1 MSKPTLKAVLA
12 LLLCTVVYYWK
23 ILLTHDY
30 SILIGWEG
38 MTLDY
43 AWLQYWIMAIRDG
56 ALPLWNPYSF
66 AGHPFGGAMQTA
78 AFYPLHLL
86 LVLLPFNRQGVFSPQ
101 LCQQWFAFTHF
112 LGGCFMFALARE
124 LRLRRFPSV
133 IAGICFS
140 LGGLVAV
147 APWAFMVHSA
157 IWLPL
162 IFLFLLRALRA
173 AETKRAALYASLS
186 GLSLGLAI
194 LAGGLHLAIMQA
206 LVVVSA
212 VVFAGVH
219 PQLRQKGPIGRA
231 WVRPAMVLAVVAG
244 VAFCAGA
251 VQLFVSAEYSHY
263 ALRFLSGD
271 LALPPGERIPST
283 APESGLWPHGLW
295 AMLLAYAFSGRLGN
309 GEVLSFYLGVFPLL
323 AAVIGV
329 WKRWD
334 APWVRYLAGLAVV
347 AFLYALG
354 QISPVYGILRTVV
367 PYLWMAR
374 EASRFMYLAEFAL
387 AILAAFGVQA
397 LLYGPS
403 DEAAWRPL
411 TRILTWIVVA
421 CAVAQAIPALFDHPG
436 MSLWVSF
443 SILLIFAS
451 CGLYRYII
459 RGHCGTAVRFVMVA
473 LILFD
478 LTSFNWVAG
487 NRIEALRTGSDS
499 LENAMSTHG
508 AVNFLKSR
516 PGRFRVQVAANE
528 PPPIGDLFRVR
539 TVSGGMSATLL
550 VDYLAIMYHADLLNA
565 RYTLKPASA
574 PEPGD
579 VYHDSKW
586 KVYENPKAYPA
597 AWVVH
602 EAVVEPSTERL
613 LRRLDS
619 PAIDPH
625 RQALLGA
632 PLESRLEPLAADT
645 PEDVQFPAGGLNRLE
660 LTVRAHSRGLLV
672 LSEMYYPGW
681 RAEVNGKSTRIY
693 EVDGALRG
701 VVVPAGESRVVL
713 RYSPWSFWLGAFLT
727 LGAFCGTLLAVF
739 LTWRRSRRPAR
750 PGGLPAEPLPAA

>member
-1 MSKPTLKAVLA
+1 MSKPTIKALLV

-23 ILLTHDY
+23 LLLTHDY
-30 SILIGWEG
+30 TILNGYEG
-38 MTLDY
+38 MSQGY
-43 AWLQYWIMAIRDG
+43 AWLQFWIMAVRDG

-66 AGHPFGGAMQTA
+66 AGHPFGGEMQTA

-86 LVLLPFNRQGVFSPQ
+86 LVLFPFNRQGVFSPQ
-101 LCQQWFAFTHF
+101 LFHQWFALTHF
-112 LGGCFMFALARE
+112 LGGCFMFALTRE
-124 LRLRRFPSV
+124 LGLRRFSSI

-140 LGGLVAV
+140 LGGLVGGV
-147 APWAFMVHSA
+147 LWTYMVHGA

-162 IFLFLLRALRA
+162 VFLFLLRALRA
-173 AETKRAALYASLS
+173 AGTKRAALYASLS
-186 GLSLGLAI
+186 GLSLGLGV
-194 LAGGLHLAIMQA
+194 LAGGLHTSMMQA
-206 LVVVSA
+206 LAVVSA
-212 VVFAGVH
+212 VVFAGFH

-231 WVRPAMVLAVVAG
+231 WIRPAMVLAVVAG

-263 ALRFLSGD
+263 SLRFLSGD

-295 AMLLAYAFSGRLGN
+295 AMLLAYAFGGRLGS

-354 QISPVYGILRTVV
+354 QISPVYGILRALI

-387 AILAAFGVQA
+387 AILAAFGAEA

-403 DEAAWRPL
+403 DESAWRPL

-421 CAVAQAIPALFDHPG
+421 CAVAQSIPALFERPG
-436 MSLWVSF
+436 LNPWMSL

-451 CGLYRYII
+451 YGLYRYVI
-459 RGHCGTAVRFVMVA
+459 RGHCGAAVRFVMVA

-478 LTSFNWVAG
+478 LASFNWGAG
-487 NRIEALRTGSDS
+487 NKLEAARTGSDA
-499 LENAMSTHG
+499 LENALSTRS
-508 AVNFLKSR
+508 AVSFLKSR
-516 PGRFRVQVAANE
+516 PGRFRVQIATNE

-539 TVSGGMSATLL
+539 TVTGGMSATLL

-602 EAVVEPSTERL
+602 EAVVEPSAQRL
-613 LRRLDS
+613 LQRLDS
-619 PAIDPH
+619 PGIDPH

-632 PLESRLEPLAADT
+632 PLESRLEPLAGSA
-645 PEDVQFPAGGLNRLE
+645 PEDVQFPAGGRNRLE
-660 LTVRAHSRGLLV
+660 LTVRAQSRGLLV
-672 LSEMYYPGW
+672 LSEMYCPGW
-681 RAEVNGKSTRIY
+681 RATVDGKPARIY
-693 EVDGALRG
+693 EVDAALRG
-701 VVVPAGESRVVL
+701 VVVPPGESRIAL
-713 RYSPWSFWLGAFLT
+713 WYSPWSFRLGAFLT
-727 LGAFCGTLLAVF
+727 FAAFFGTLLAVF
-739 LTWRRSRRPAR
+739 LTWREDRLEAR
-750 PGGLPAEPLPAA
+750 NRAGAYRV